1 MLKKPIILDCD
12 PGVDDAFAIMLA
24 NSHEGFDI
32 RAVTVVSGNVEI
44 GHTSGNA
51 IRICSMLNMDAR
63 VGIGAA
69 RPLIIEPRFAGH
81 MHGDNGLGGLV
92 LPEASIGFDGM
103 KAWDIMYD
111 EAVKCDGELEIIA
124 VGPLTNVAIAILK
137 YRNLKEL
144 IRRITIMGGSVT
156 AGNHSQYGEFNTW
169 ADPHAAEIV
178 FQSGIPVTMFGL
190 NATTQ
195 CALPFDDLR
204 RLGEED
210 SIVRDLI
217 LGIYDYVK
225 STRRGS
231 GSRITLH
238 DAIAVGYLID
248 DSIAKTRSAY
258 VSSET
263 VGIHTHGMT
272 IVDFEVRNGKT
283 PNSNVAVVAHPEV
296 FRRLLEEMIEFYRI
310 IK

>member
-44 GHTSGNA
+44 DHTSGNA
-51 IRICSMLNMDAR
+51 IRICSMLNMDVR

-69 RPLIIEPRFAGH
+69 RPLITEPRFAGH
-81 MHGDNGLGGLV
+81 VHGDNGLGGIV
-92 LPEASIGFDGM
+92 LPEASIEFDSM

-111 EAVKCDGELEIIA
+111 EAVKCNGELEIIA

-137 YRNLKEL
+137 YRGLKDL

-178 FQSGIPVTMFGL
+178 FQSGIPITMFGL

-195 CALPFDDLR
+195 CALSFDDLR
-204 RLGEED
+204 HLGEED
-210 SIVRDLI
+210 SAVSELI

-248 DSIAKTRSAY
+248 DNIAKTRSAC
-258 VSSET
+258 VSCET
-263 VGIHTHGMT
+263 EGKHTHGMT
-272 IVDFEVRNGKT
+272 IVDFEVHEGKT
-283 PNSNVAVVAHPEV
+283 PNTDVAVVAHPEV
-296 FRRLLEEMIEFYRI
+296 FKRMLEEMIGFYRI
-310 IK
+310 RK

>member
-44 GHTSGNA
+44 DHTSGNA
-51 IRICSMLNMDAR
+51 IRICSMLNMDVR

-69 RPLIIEPRFAGH
+69 RPLITEPRFAGH
-81 MHGDNGLGGLV
+81 VHGDNGLGGIV
-92 LPEASIGFDGM
+92 LPEANIEFDSM

-111 EAVKCDGELEIIA
+111 EAVKCNGELEIIA

-137 YRNLKEL
+137 YRGLKDL

-178 FQSGIPVTMFGL
+178 FQSGIPITMFGL

-195 CALPFDDLR
+195 CALSFDDLR
-204 RLGEED
+204 HLGEED
-210 SIVRDLI
+210 SAVSDLI

-248 DSIAKTRSAY
+248 DSIAKTRSAC
-258 VSSET
+258 VSCET
-263 VGIHTHGMT
+263 EGKHTHGMT
-272 IVDFEVRNGKT
+272 IVDFEVHEGKT
-283 PNSNVAVVAHPEV
+283 PNTDVAVVAHPEV
-296 FRRLLEEMIEFYRI
+296 FKRMLEVMIGFYRI
-310 IK
+310 RK

>member
-51 IRICSMLNMDAR
+51 IRICSMLNMDVR

-69 RPLIIEPRFAGH
+69 KPLIIEPRFAGH
-81 MHGDNGLGGLV
+81 MHGDNGLGGIV
-92 LPEASIGFDGM
+92 LPEAKIGFDSM
-103 KAWDIMYD
+103 KAWDMIYD
-111 EAVKCDGELEIIA
+111 EAVKCEGELEIVA

-137 YRNLKEL
+137 YRNLKDL

-195 CALPFDDLR
+195 CALPFEELR
-204 RLGEED
+204 RLGEEE
-210 SIVRDLI
+210 SMVSELI
-217 LGIYDYVK
+217 LGIYDYVRT
-225 STRRGS
+225 TRRGS
-231 GSRITLH
+231 GDRITLH

-248 DSIAKTRSAY
+248 DSIAETRRAF
-258 VSSET
+258 VCCET
-263 VGIHTHGMT
+263 EGKHTHGMT
-272 IVDFEVRNGKT
+272 LTDFQMRGMKS
-283 PNSNVAVVAHPEV
+283 PNADIAMVAHPEV
-296 FRRLLEEMIEFYRI
+296 FKRMLEKMIGFYRI
-310 IK
+310 NK